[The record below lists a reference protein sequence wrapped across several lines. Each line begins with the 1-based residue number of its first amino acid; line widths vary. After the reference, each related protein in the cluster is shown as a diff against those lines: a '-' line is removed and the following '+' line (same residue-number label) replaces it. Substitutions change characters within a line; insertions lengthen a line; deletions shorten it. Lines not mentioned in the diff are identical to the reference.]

1 MKQLYSFK
9 TVLVLSAGVLALF
22 LGGCVKVEP
31 WQKNNLAR
39 PHMAFDPD
47 RGEARYIK
55 KAYVAKEGSSGGY
68 GVGGGGCG
76 CN

>member
-1 MKQLYSFK
+1 LI
-9 TVLVLSAGVLALF
+9 LVVGLALLCF
-22 LGGCVKVEP
+22 LSGCAKVEP

-39 PHMAFDPD
+39 SHMAFDPD
-47 RGEARYIK
+47 RAEARYVK